1 MNERSGE
8 RPKSFPTSWGA
19 GAILNPRIVFSP
31 DGKML
36 AMNRLDKTIAVWE
49 VASGKQRCL
58 LQGHQEPTVCV
69 AFSPDSRV
77 LASADWDNTIRL
89 WDLETG
95 KELRRLT
102 GHRGKANSL
111 VFSVDGKMLISAAYD
126 TTLLFWDLSGDRQA
140 LRLHPRPR
148 SSQESETLWSSLA
161 DSDASRAYQAITAL
175 RETPAQTV
183 PFLQRHLDP
192 ARTPDSRQIASLID
206 DLDSPDFEV
215 RQKTTAELK
224 RLGDLAEPAL
234 RGKLLHP
241 LSLEARQRIEQLL
254 DQVTV
259 AGPEGLRVL
268 RAIEV
273 LEQIGTPEAGQLLKT
288 LAEGAP
294 ESLLTRQAAASWRRL
309 LKRPAH

>member
-1 MNERSGE
+1 MQRTVFRNRWLPYLLVFPQMAVTVLFFFWPALKSLQLSLYRVSPFGDSMTFVGLANFAKLLGDAEYYRSVLN
-8 RPKSFPTSWGA
+8 SF
-19 GAILNPRIVFSP
+19 
-31 DGKML
+31 
-36 AMNRLDKTIAVWE
+36 
-49 VASGKQRCL
+49 
-58 LQGHQEPTVCV
+58 
-69 AFSPDSRV
+69 
-77 LASADWDNTIRL
+77 
-89 WDLETG
+89 
-95 KELRRLT
+95 
-102 GHRGKANSL
+102 

-126 TTLLFWDLSGDRQA
+126 TTLLFWDLSRDRQA
-140 LRLHPRPR
+140 LRLDPRPR
-148 SSQESETLWSSLA
+148 SSQEPETLWSSLA

-183 PFLQRHLDP
+183 PFLQRHLHP
-192 ARTPDSRQIASLID
+192 ARTPDSRQIARLMN

-215 RQKTTAELK
+215 CQKATAELK

-254 DQVTV
+254 EQVTV

-273 LEQIGTPEAGQLLKT
+273 LEQIGTPEARQLLKT

-294 ESLLTRQAAASWRRL
+294 ESLLTRGAAASWRRL
-309 LKRPAH
+309 RKQPAH